1 MYAAISVRTLLATVV
16 TMALA
21 MAAKSRER
29 MKLVRELRKVAGLAG
44 VAAVR
49 DIASKAKV
57 TGMMVG
63 IRAAS
68 GLEPA
73 VLQSAEEAFQRYE
86 GTFGADADHKHPE
99 GFRLRG
105 KSFLLTYNWDY
116 FNKPFPNGTP
126 PPSTPA
132 ELWGMWRSW
141 KHERARLLGVRHG
154 TSTLEASLRSDTE
167 GRVHFHWKV
176 NLEGAL
182 DQTNTDGFDFL
193 GVRPDA
199 RATTV
204 PTDSFRKKARGANFL
219 EASNRAHFY
228 VWAPKEGTLRGD
240 TNYAPFQDYR
250 VLGKWLDDLWTDGK
264 LSNKTYEALSLQVR
278 VGHAGRMRDVQ
289 AVAAREKEGKVDQTL
304 AKADAELAKLRAP
317 FRVFSEVRAW
327 EDSFLNLDF
336 RWKLL
341 VLVADSAS
349 GKSSFAE
356 SLFEQPFI
364 LTVEAAEHLD
374 LKAFDRDVHDG
385 LVLDNVN
392 SWGQLLRW
400 RAVLQA
406 RNAKSSGG
414 QSATN
419 MFAYVQY
426 LFGVAVVATI
436 DLDAPDAYLVQ
447 AGSPKCSNWLLKN
460 CVILRLPAG
469 EAFYDR
475 GAVPQVVVENAFSR
489 FADTVK
495 RRRLAQ

>member
-1 MYAAISVRTLLATVV
+1 MSVRILLVTVV
-16 TMALA
+16 IMALA
-21 MAAKSRER
+21 MLANSFHAKKARLP
-29 MKLVRELRKVAGLAG
+29 LVRELRRVAGLAS
-44 VAAVR
+44 VAACR
-49 DIASKAKV
+49 DDSGKGKV
-57 TGMMVG
+57 TGMMMD

-68 GLEPA
+68 DLEAA
-73 VLQSAEEAFQRYE
+73 VLQAAEETFQRYE
-86 GTFGADADHKHPE
+86 CTFSTDTGPKQLE

-116 FNKPFPNGTP
+116 FNKPFPDGTP

-132 ELWGMWRSW
+132 ELWGMWVSW
-141 KHERARLLGVRHG
+141 KHARARLLGVRQS
-154 TSTLEASLRSDTE
+154 TSTLEASLHSDIE
-167 GRVHFHWKV
+167 GRVHLHWKV
-176 NLEGAL
+176 NLGGAL
-182 DQTNTDGFDFL
+182 DQTNTDGLDFL
-193 GVRPDA
+193 GVQPDA

-204 PTDSFRKKARGANFL
+204 PTDSFRKNARGANFL

-240 TNYAPFQDYR
+240 TDYIPFQAYR
-250 VLGKWLDDLWTDGK
+250 VLGKWLDDLWTDRK

-278 VGHAGRMRDVQ
+278 VGHAGRMRDLQ
-289 AVAAREKEGKVDQTL
+289 LVAAREKEGKVDQQL
-304 AKADAELAKLRAP
+304 AKVEAELAKLRAP
-317 FRVFSEVRAW
+317 FRVFPEVRAW

-356 SLFEQPFI
+356 SLFERPFI

-374 LKAFDRDVHDG
+374 LKAFEQEVNDG

-392 SWGQLLRW
+392 SWEQLLRW

-447 AGSPKCSNWLLKN
+447 AGNPKCSNWLLKN

-469 EAFYDR
+469 QAFYDR
-475 GAVPQVVVENAFSR
+475 EAVPQAVVENTFSR